1 MLFIALCVKIFQ
13 DFLEDTGKA
22 MKRTVT
28 LILSFLIG
36 VFGCVISFNTVES
49 RNAPL
54 AKSSAPVV
62 EAVEVTAPV
71 IEEPVEPEEPKEPAI
86 ETSLNEKSGFLWPAE
101 IDAEIIA
108 GYPYYSSGGSHM
120 GIDIGIYDESG
131 CNISE
136 GTLILAAKGGE
147 VVEAANDG
155 KWNTGFGNYCIVDHG
170 DGTQTLYAHSSDI
183 HVCVGDSVEQGQ
195 ILGIIGDTGNTT
207 APHLHFE
214 VRVENGNGRYKRVNP
229 LKFISEP

>member
-1 MLFIALCVKIFQ
+1 
-13 DFLEDTGKA
+13 

-62 EAVEVTAPV
+62 EAVKAVEATAPV
-71 IEEPVEPEEPKEPAI
+71 IEEPVEPEEPEEPAI

-108 GYPYYSSGGSHM
+108 GYPNYSSGGAHM